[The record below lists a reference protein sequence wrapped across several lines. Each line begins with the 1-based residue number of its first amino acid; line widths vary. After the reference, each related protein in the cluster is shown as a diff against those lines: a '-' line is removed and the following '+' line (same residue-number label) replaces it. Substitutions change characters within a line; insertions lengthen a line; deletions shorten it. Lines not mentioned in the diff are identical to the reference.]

1 MKTELRH
8 ERVQALLDE
17 MIVDI
22 STNSPHVSKEELDFS
37 LLCLMRACQ
46 GILDEEQNWDY
57 IESKFNA
64 AYNLLTGRAVYPF

>member
-1 MKTELRH
+1 MKTELRQ

-17 MIVDI
+17 MIINV
-22 STNSPHVSKEELDFS
+22 STSPLPVSQEELDFS

-46 GILDEEQNWDY
+46 GILAEEQNWDY